1 VDRNRESDN
10 WICAITAETSCIK
23 MRLVNLE
30 AGSNRLVF
38 SLRLMKKERRNG
50 SFGVMSATNNLH

>member
-1 VDRNRESDN
+1 MDRNRESDN
-10 WICAITAETSCIK
+10 WISAITAETSCIK